1 LPIEPVQE
9 NPREVPDSLAA
20 AACWVLHTAD
30 AHEKAVASQ
39 TWAEKWQ
46 ARQLPTTAASTPP
59 EFPARPSRPIL
70 MSPKDMPR
78 RRSGG
83 EKGRIALL
91 HALAHIELNAID
103 LAWDLIARFDEEDW
117 PPAFFDDWVQVAH
130 DEARHFQLLAQR
142 LDQLGTSYGDLPAH
156 NSMWE
161 AAHDTRHDA
170 LARLAIVPLV
180 LEARALDVTPA
191 MIDRVRRSGDEDSA
205 LIIELIASE
214 EIAHVAAGWRWFS
227 WLCEGRDLVPTETY
241 AGLVKKHLRA
251 TLKLPF
257 NKTARSA
264 AGLPPEL
271 YQDLVID

>member
-1 LPIEPVQE
+1 LPIEPAQDDF
-9 NPREVPDSLAA
+9 REVPGSLGA
-20 AACWVLHTAD
+20 AACYVLHTAEAD
-30 AHEKAVASQ
+30 KKAIASL
-39 TWAEKWQ
+39 TWADKWQ
-46 ARQLPTTAASTPP
+46 ARQLRAITTSIPP
-59 EFPARPSRPIL
+59 DFPARPSRPNL

-103 LAWDLIARFDEEDW
+103 LAWDMVARFDSENW
-117 PPAFFDDWVQVAH
+117 PQAFFDDWVQVAH
-130 DEARHFQLLAQR
+130 DEARHFQLLARR
-142 LDQLGTSYGDLPAH
+142 LNQLGTSYGDLPAH

-205 LIIELIASE
+205 AIIELIAGE

-227 WLCEGRDLVPTETY
+227 WLCEKRDLMPTRTY
-241 AGLVKKHLRA
+241 ASLVKKHLRA
-251 TLKLPF
+251 ALKPPF
-257 NKTARSA
+257 NNTARNA

-271 YQDLVID
+271 YQGLVTN